1 MADKESQGRLHNQ
14 MENSGQGAVIP
25 QCSKDDPDCA
35 LYVLKVLHTIKCKQ
49 ELANINKTS

>member
-1 MADKESQGRLHNQ
+1 MADKESQGRLHDQ

-35 LYVLKVLHTIKCKQ
+35 L
-49 ELANINKTS
+49 